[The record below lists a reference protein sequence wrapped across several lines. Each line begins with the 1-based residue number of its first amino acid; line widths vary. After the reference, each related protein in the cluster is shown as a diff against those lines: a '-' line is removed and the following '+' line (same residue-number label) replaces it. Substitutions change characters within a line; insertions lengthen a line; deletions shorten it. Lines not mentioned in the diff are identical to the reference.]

1 MLLVFDSV
9 SNTNEPI
16 RFIKTSAT
24 IITGSR
30 WEWWVMPNNRM
41 KSKPSA
47 DWSAGMADPARARA
61 ALERLA
67 EINMRCS
74 ADVERVLREAQELR
88 RELIDD
94 ARISD
99 RDTNS

>member
-1 MLLVFDSV
+1 
-9 SNTNEPI
+9 
-16 RFIKTSAT
+16 
-24 IITGSR
+24 
-30 WEWWVMPNNRM
+30 
-41 KSKPSA
+41 
-47 DWSAGMADPARARA
+47 MADPARARA

-94 ARISD
+94 ARISH
-99 RDTNS
+99 RDKNS